1 MKKLLIF
8 LFIDINIILFI
19 LYTPVGNNLIT
30 NMLDKKFSEKLDQQF
45 KVSQFKSIPGLF
57 YYNTSNRR
65 DMTLEIVGT
74 YTLTTAKFLLQIN
87 FKNMRNTQEIFSY

>member
-57 YYNTSNRR
+57 YYSTSNRR